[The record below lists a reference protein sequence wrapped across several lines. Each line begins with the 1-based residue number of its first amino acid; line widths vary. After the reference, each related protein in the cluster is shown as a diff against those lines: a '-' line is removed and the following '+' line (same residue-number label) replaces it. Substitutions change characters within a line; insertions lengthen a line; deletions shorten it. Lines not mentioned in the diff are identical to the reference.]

1 MPQFERPSP
10 PLAYDTSAYELSPA
24 LNCAALPWS
33 PADAADEIGARA
45 ATELG
50 RQELLVDYYR
60 IGMPLAFPLP
70 VNRRFHADELP
81 VGISTI
87 TYPWLIWQ
95 IWALEER
102 WRTLHAAWRLQ
113 ANVAAGVCVQTELA
127 ALRHWDCFM
136 ETTNEVGLVTA
147 HIAGV
152 LALALEDESGWD
164 AAALADAQTAADALL
179 ARDIAPWFPRQW
191 PIGAPLTPQ
200 RLHNIPVIAL
210 VRAAQLARI
219 RRHALTSAL
228 EAQAIAVLEAWV
240 RYRNEQHHTEGT
252 SYDGYLMD
260 SLTGWLASLPQRD
273 AVLAPAR
280 IALRSLAAQWMAL
293 ALPGRLDLHA
303 PLGDT
308 EPQMPFWM
316 NALQRL
322 AHWYRWPEVA
332 WFLARVPLQRV
343 PAAVLTEVDGTPTTT
358 EPPPAGTREVANAIT
373 HRSGW
378 TRPDHSIAISL
389 PRVPLHHLHPDAG
402 HIIIGWH
409 GRFWITDPGYQQYR
423 PGEERDYTIG
433 AAAHNAPVIGGR
445 AQTDF
450 AATLVE
456 CASGNSGLR
465 AVVDLSRCYRA
476 LPAGATV
483 RRLIQAEAGADP
495 RVTVTDEFAGLGE
508 SETIA
513 YHWLGGAQLAWAF
526 CEGRARLSDGAHAL
540 WLGLDGES
548 LAPARLVR
556 HPGTRGALTLE
567 HTTVIPSGTGQR
579 RWVFR
584 ATPAGTWQPPA
595 LS

>member
-1 MPQFERPSP
+1 MV
-10 PLAYDTSAYELSPA
+10 
-24 LNCAALPWS
+24 PWS
-33 PADAADEIGARA
+33 PADAANEIGTRT
-45 ATELG
+45 ATELD
-50 RQELLVDYYR
+50 RKELLVDYYR

-70 VNRRFHADELP
+70 VSRRFHAAELP

-102 WRTLHAAWRLQ
+102 WRVLHAAWRLH
-113 ANVAAGVCVQTELA
+113 ANATARARLQTELA

-136 ETTNEVGLVTA
+136 ETTNEVGLVTG

-179 ARDIAPWFPRQW
+179 SRDVASWFPRQW
-191 PIGAPLTPQ
+191 PTGEPLTPK

-219 RRHALTSAL
+219 RRHALAPAL
-228 EAQAIAVLEAWV
+228 ESQAIAVLDAWV
-240 RYRNEQHHTEGT
+240 RYRTERHHTEGT

-260 SLTGWLASLPQRD
+260 SLTGWLASLPQRE
-273 AVLAPAR
+273 ALLTPAR
-280 IALRSLAAQWMAL
+280 VALRSLVDQWMAL

-322 AHWYRWPEVA
+322 ARWYRWPDVT
-332 WFLARVPLQRV
+332 WFLAHVPLQRV
-343 PAAVLTEVDGTPTTT
+343 PAAALAEGSGPPRAT
-358 EPPPAGTREVANAIT
+358 EPPAAGSREVANAIT
-373 HRSGW
+373 YRSGW
-378 TRPDHSIAISL
+378 TLQDHSIVVSL

-402 HIIIGWH
+402 HLIIGWH

-433 AAAHNAPVIGGR
+433 VAAHNAPVIGGR

-450 AATLVE
+450 AATLIE
-456 CASGNSGLR
+456 SASGPSGLR
-465 AVVDLSRCYRA
+465 AVVDLSRCYRG

-483 RRLIQAEAGADP
+483 RRLVDVEAGADP

-508 SETIA
+508 NETIA
-513 YHWLGGAQLAWAF
+513 YHWLGAAQLAWAF
-526 CEGRARLSDGAHAL
+526 CGDWARISDGTHTL
-540 WLGLDGES
+540 WLGLEGES
-548 LAPARLVR
+548 MAPAKLLR

-567 HTTVIPSGTGQR
+567 HTTVLPSGTGRR

-584 ATPAGTWQPPA
+584 AAPAGNWHAPA
-595 LS
+595 PR